1 MKKHHTTLLLLT
13 LFFTGLFVLWWAS
26 YVEVPT
32 SQELA
37 ANQHLVFPQLAKTAP
52 GEIQRLTIEHPSA
65 GDDAKPVSSVPLI
78 FERRGDAWQMI
89 EPLNAKAESARLEIL
104 AQNLKNLSKSTE
116 AGTIQGPG
124 TKYGFDPAAASI
136 KAYGHDFE
144 TPIAALEIG
153 KTFGDRLY
161 VRPGGTTGIEVV
173 DSRLIQGLDQ
183 PPMAWRE
190 KALFNLA
197 TFQVGGITVAG
208 PGRNLNAERIG
219 GHWRLLQP
227 FPALGDDRKME
238 EVLGELTSLRVAN
251 GDAGFVADNVT
262 DLAHYGLDKDH
273 GVRVELRPVASQL
286 KPQVILIGKPVP
298 DQDGKF
304 YALQSGQDDVVAI
317 SGQGLST
324 LGVDPN
330 AIRSTKVADFEP
342 ARASFIR
349 IAALGRTFDMCRTD
363 QGWSI
368 VHPIHGPADHELV
381 VTLLSKLDKLETS
394 EFFSPSKIS
403 NPELSP
409 AAISLQLW
417 QLKRGERLPT
427 KAVDEPTG
435 DLKVNLN
442 LGRHDV
448 LRKSVYA
455 QVAGDSTILALP
467 DEFLEALPQNDLAF
481 RERSL
486 INLSPGQISQLTV
499 VRDGKTFVLSP
510 AKSGDPNQWKM
521 EKPVEARADTEAIT
535 KALVMLT
542 GLRAQRLI
550 TDQRVAPRQFG
561 LDAPNM
567 IITWTSPS
575 TGKKSESRSDEP
587 VTQSLTIGGR
597 VPKSEAW
604 YAQLSDSPLIFTLG
618 DDVVLPFRAE
628 FRTRQIL
635 SFSSKQVDRL
645 TLRWPERAAT
655 FEHHPTP
662 RGGVYDWNLASE
674 TKSGPFDLS
683 RIHSLA
689 GDLAKLNTR
698 MFIQYE
704 GPFPEASG
712 LATPQLTVEYTL
724 KGDDTKHTLRVGNTF
739 EQGEYYA
746 TTAPNKEGL
755 VFALGGTGWADLIRL
770 AGERKSIELPED
782 VFAPDTDAAEA
793 TK

>member
-13 LFFTGLFVLWWAS
+13 LFFTGLIALWWAS

-37 ANQHLVFPQLAKTAP
+37 ASQHLVLPQLAKTAP
-52 GEIQRLTIEHPSA
+52 GAIRRLTIAQAPS
-65 GDDAKPVSSVPLI
+65 GDDSNEPPVRLV
-78 FERRGDAWQMI
+78 FERQGDGWQMI
-89 EPLNAKAESARLEIL
+89 EPMNVRAESSRLEML
-104 AQNLKNLSKSTE
+104 AQNLRNLTKSTE

-124 TKYGFDPAAASI
+124 EKYGLNPAAASI
-136 KAYGHDFE
+136 KAFGSDLE
-144 TPIAALEIG
+144 TPIASLEIG
-153 KTFGDRLY
+153 KSFGDRLY
-161 VRPGGTTGIEVV
+161 VRPNSTTPGIEVV

-183 PPMAWRE
+183 PPAAWRE

-197 TFQVGGITVAG
+197 TFQVGGLKVTG
-208 PGRNLNAERIG
+208 PGRNLSAERLG

-227 FPALGDDRKME
+227 FPTMADDRKME
-238 EVLGELTSLRVAN
+238 EVLGELTSLRVAD
-251 GDAGFVADNVT
+251 GDTGFVADNVS
-262 DLAHYGLDKDH
+262 DLAPYGLDKDH
-273 GVRVELRPVASQL
+273 GVRVELRPVLSQL
-286 KPQVILIGKPVP
+286 NPQVILLGKPVP
-298 DQDGKF
+298 DQDGKV
-304 YALQSGQDDVVAI
+304 YALQAGQDDVVAI

-349 IAALGRTFDMCRTD
+349 IEALGRTFDMSRTD

-381 VTLLSKLDKLETS
+381 VSLLSKLEKLETS
-394 EFFSPSKIS
+394 EFLGPSKIS
-403 NPELSP
+403 TPELSP
-409 AAISLQLW
+409 PAISLKLW
-417 QLKRGERLPT
+417 QVKRGERLPT

-435 DLKVNLN
+435 ELKVSLN

-467 DEFLEALPQNDLAF
+467 DDFLEALPQNELAF

-486 INLSPGQISQLTV
+486 INLSPGQIRRLTV

-510 AKSGDPNQWKM
+510 PNSGDPNQWRM
-521 EKPVEARADTEAIT
+521 EKPVDARADTEAIT

-550 TDQRVAPRQFG
+550 TDQRVDPRQFG

-575 TGKKSESRSDEP
+575 REKKESRGDELS
-587 VTQSLTIGGR
+587 TQSLTIGSR
-597 VPKSEAW
+597 VPKSESW
-604 YAQLSDSPLIFTLG
+604 YARLSGSPLIFTLG

-635 SFSSKQVDRL
+635 SFSPKQVERL
-645 TLRWPERAAT
+645 TLRWPERSAT

-662 RGGVYDWNLASE
+662 RGGVFDWNLASE

-689 GDLAKLNTR
+689 SDLAKLNTR

-704 GPFPEASG
+704 GPFPDASG

-746 TTAPNKEGL
+746 TTAPKNEGM
-755 VFALGGTGWADLIRL
+755 VFALGGTGWADLLRHS
-770 AGERKSIELPED
+770 GERKSLELPED
-782 VFAPDTDAAEA
+782 VFAPDPAQAS
-793 TK
+793 K

>member
-37 ANQHLVFPQLAKTAP
+37 ASQHLVLPQLAKTAL
-52 GEIQRLTIEHPSA
+52 GEIRRLTIEQAPP
-65 GDDAKPVSSVPLI
+65 GDDPNEQTPVRLV
-78 FERRGDAWQMI
+78 FERQGDAWQMI
-89 EPLNAKAESARLEIL
+89 EPMNVRAETARLEVL
-104 AQNLKNLSKSTE
+104 AQNLKNLTKSTE

-124 TKYGFDPAAASI
+124 AKYGLDPAGVSI
-136 KAYGHDFE
+136 QAFGKNLE
-144 TPIAALEIG
+144 TPIASLQIG

-161 VRPGGTTGIEVV
+161 VRPNSTTSGIEVV

-183 PPMAWRE
+183 PPTAWRE

-197 TFQVGGITVAG
+197 TFQVGGIRVTG
-208 PGRNLNAERIG
+208 PGRNLSAERLG
-219 GHWRLLQP
+219 GRWRLLQP
-227 FPALGDDRKME
+227 FPTLGDDHKME
-238 EVLGELTSLRVAN
+238 EILGELTSLRVAN
-251 GDAGFVADNVT
+251 GDAGFVADNVS
-262 DLAHYGLDKDH
+262 DLVPYGLDKDH
-273 GVRVELRPVASQL
+273 GVLVELYPVLSQL

-298 DQDGKF
+298 DQDGKY
-304 YALQSGQDDVVAI
+304 YALQGGQDDVVII
-317 SGQGLST
+317 SGQELST

-330 AIRSTKVADFEP
+330 AIRSAKVADFEP
-342 ARASFIR
+342 AQASFIR
-349 IAALGRTFDMCRTD
+349 IEALGRTFDMARTD
-363 QGWSI
+363 KGWSI

-381 VTLLSKLDKLETS
+381 VSLLSKLDKLETS
-394 EFFSPSKIS
+394 EFFSPSKVS
-403 NPELSP
+403 TPELSP
-409 AAISLQLW
+409 PAISLKLW
-417 QLKRGERLPT
+417 QLKRGERLPANPEE
-427 KAVDEPTG
+427 KPTG
-435 DLKVNLN
+435 DLKVSLN

-467 DEFLEALPQNDLAF
+467 DAFLEALPQNDLAF

-486 INLSPGQISQLTV
+486 INLSPGQISRLTV
-499 VRDGKTFVLSP
+499 VRDGTTFVLVP
-510 AKSGDPNQWKM
+510 AKSGDPNQWRM
-521 EKPVEARADTEAIT
+521 EKPVAARADTEAIT

-550 TDQRVAPRQFG
+550 TDQQVDPRTFG

-567 IITWTSPS
+567 IITWTTPS
-575 TGKKSESRSDEP
+575 SEKKDSSDDK
-587 VTQSLTIGGR
+587 VSTQSLTIGGR
-597 VPKSEAW
+597 VPKSESW
-604 YAQLSDSPLIFTLG
+604 YARLSGNPLIFTLG
-618 DDVVLPFRAE
+618 DDVILPFRAE

-635 SFSSKQVDRL
+635 SFSPKQVERL
-645 TLRWPERAAT
+645 TLHWPERTAT

-662 RGGVYDWNLASE
+662 RGGVFDWNLASE

-689 GDLAKLNTR
+689 NDLAKLNTR

-704 GPFPEASG
+704 GPFPAASG

-724 KGDDTKHTLRVGNTF
+724 KGDDTKYTLRIGNPF
-739 EQGEYYA
+739 EQEEYYA
-746 TTAPNKEGL
+746 TTASKDEGI

-770 AGERKSIELPED
+770 AGERKSLELPDD
-782 VFAPDTDAAEA
+782 VFAPDAAQESQ
-793 TK
+793 